1 MAGCRAIALAAVVAA
16 GLTAPAASPAEPTRA
31 VISIIIDDLGNV
43 RSEGLRALELRGDL
57 TYAFLPHTPFAARL
71 ARLASVLGKEVMLH
85 LPMEAADP
93 RRLGPGGLTRTMGRD
108 AVRRALFEGLASVPN
123 ARGVN
128 NHMGSA
134 LTREPAHMGWLMD
147 ALSDRGQLYF
157 VDSRTTSGSVAMRTA
172 SMTGVPTTE
181 RDVFLD
187 NDREP
192 DAVAAQLRTL
202 YARARA
208 RGSAL
213 GIAHPYPETLAV
225 LEHELARLSRRGVEL
240 VPVSSLIG
248 TRLARARTVASA
260 GVAATR

>member
-1 MAGCRAIALAAVVAA
+1 MMLAALACGAF
-16 GLTAPAASPAEPTRA
+16 TPAWGAEPDRA

-43 RSEGLRALELRGDL
+43 RSEGLRALELRGAL
-57 TYAFLPHTPFAARL
+57 TYSFLPHTPFAARL

-85 LPMEAADP
+85 LPMEAAFP
-93 RRLGPGGLTRTMGRD
+93 RRLGPGGLTLAMDREALRRT
-108 AVRRALFEGLASVPN
+108 LFASLAAVPN

-147 ALSDRGQLYF
+147 ALSQHGELYF
-157 VDSRTTSGSVAMRTA
+157 VDSRTTSDSVAMGTA
-172 SMTGVPTTE
+172 SRTGVPATA

-187 NDREP
+187 HDREP

-208 RGSAL
+208 SGSAL
-213 GIAHPYPETLAV
+213 GIAHPYPETMAV

-240 VPVSSLIG
+240 VPVSRLIG
-248 TRLARARTVASA
+248 ARLASRSGARPVASA
-260 GVAATR
+260 RVAAGR